1 MVEFLFVNS
10 NDVRPPMLTKRVI
23 FEFQTI
29 EHSPLIINYSVRSS
43 CNDDPKEVYALV
55 VAHDKAHPKQELS
68 GILKRNLVIA
78 AQAKYLELDITISRE
93 KIASQMKTQIR
104 KVRGIICPGSTKRG
118 LAKRAIGTSTSH
130 HPFKFILLTGY
141 CCTCNIFSCGD
152 HFNFSNVYSISI
164 SSCDRKL

>member
-1 MVEFLFVNS
+1 MVEFLIVNS

-68 GILKRNLVIA
+68 GILKQNLVMA
-78 AQAKYLELDITISRE
+78 AQAKYLELGIEISRE
-93 KIASQMKTQIR
+93 KIANQLKFQIR
-104 KVRGIICPGSTKRG
+104 KIRGIIRPENTPRG
-118 LAKRAIGTSTSH
+118 LAKRAIGTSGTSY
-130 HPFKFILLTGY
+130 HPSQMKVSNAIHNPKNNPIYNRVLRSECDESMKEKTG
-141 CCTCNIFSCGD
+141 
-152 HFNFSNVYSISI
+152 
-164 SSCDRKL
+164 SS

>member
-1 MVEFLFVNS
+1 MSLPIPAF
-10 NDVRPPMLTKRVI
+10 PMTMI
-23 FEFQTI
+23 
-29 EHSPLIINYSVRSS
+29 
-43 CNDDPKEVYALV
+43 PKEVYALV
-55 VAHDKAHPKQELS
+55 VARDKAHPKQELS

-118 LAKRAIGTSTSH
+118 LAKRAIDTSTSH
-130 HPFKFILLTGY
+130 HPFKLILLTGY